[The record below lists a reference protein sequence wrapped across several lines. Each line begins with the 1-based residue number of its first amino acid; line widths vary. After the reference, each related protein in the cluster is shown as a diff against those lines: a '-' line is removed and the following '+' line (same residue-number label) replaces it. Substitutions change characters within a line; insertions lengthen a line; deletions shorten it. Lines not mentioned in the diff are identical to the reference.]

1 MANGETIGALAAGR
15 RKVMAMS
22 SLFKVLP
29 VRRSDAG
36 HLVKIH
42 GGLHRSLVS
51 SMHM

>member
-1 MANGETIGALAAGR
+1 MANGETIGR
-15 RKVMAMS
+15 RKVLPTP

-29 VRRSDAG
+29 VRRGDAV